1 MNIPEIDYIGDCHIS
16 TSVETPLLANAFE
29 KSNDEKI
36 KNIEHYFAQIMTELG
51 LDLSDDSLSG
61 TPHRIAKM
69 YVNEILSGLWIGDSA
84 ILNSQKFM
92 KENSIDIIL
101 NCTQIFDFPDLD
113 IQKVRLPFS
122 NDKNSDTDLM
132 LLRQNKDKILSFID
146 DNISDKNILIVC
158 YDGKS
163 ISPFLVSLYIAEY
176 SKIDKKSIYNILLT
190 KDSSLSLWFDLSLFY
205 NM

>member
-1 MNIPEIDYIGDCHIS
+1 
-16 TSVETPLLANAFE
+16 
-29 KSNDEKI
+29 
-36 KNIEHYFAQIMTELG
+36 
-51 LDLSDDSLSG
+51 
-61 TPHRIAKM
+61 M

>member
-1 MNIPEIDYIGDCHIS
+1 
-16 TSVETPLLANAFE
+16 
-29 KSNDEKI
+29 
-36 KNIEHYFAQIMTELG
+36 
-51 LDLSDDSLSG
+51 
-61 TPHRIAKM
+61 M
-69 YVNEILSGLWIGDSA
+69 YVNELLSGLWIGDSA
-84 ILNSQKFM
+84 ILNSKRFM
-92 KENSIDIIL
+92 EENSIDIIL
-101 NCTQIFDFPDLD
+101 NCTQIFDFPDIKD
-113 IQKVRLPFS
+113 IQKIRLPFS

-146 DNISDKNILIVC
+146 SNITEKNILIVC

-163 ISPFLVSLYIAEY
+163 ISPFLVALYIAEY

>member
-1 MNIPEIDYIGDCHIS
+1 
-16 TSVETPLLANAFE
+16 
-29 KSNDEKI
+29 
-36 KNIEHYFAQIMTELG
+36 
-51 LDLSDDSLSG
+51 
-61 TPHRIAKM
+61 M
-69 YVNEILSGLWIGDSA
+69 YVNELLSGLWIGDSA
-84 ILNSQKFM
+84 ILNSKRFM
-92 KENSIDIIL
+92 EENSIDIIL
-101 NCTQIFDFPDLD
+101 NCTQIFDFPDLN
-113 IQKVRLPFS
+113 IQKIRLPFS

-146 DNISDKNILIVC
+146 SNITEKNILIVC

-163 ISPFLVSLYIAEY
+163 ISPFLVALYIAEY

>member
-1 MNIPEIDYIGDCHIS
+1 
-16 TSVETPLLANAFE
+16 
-29 KSNDEKI
+29 
-36 KNIEHYFAQIMTELG
+36 
-51 LDLSDDSLSG
+51 
-61 TPHRIAKM
+61 M

-146 DNISDKNILIVC
+146 DNITDKNILIVC

>member
-1 MNIPEIDYIGDCHIS
+1 
-16 TSVETPLLANAFE
+16 
-29 KSNDEKI
+29 
-36 KNIEHYFAQIMTELG
+36 
-51 LDLSDDSLSG
+51 
-61 TPHRIAKM
+61 M
-69 YVNEILSGLWIGDSA
+69 YVNELLSGLWIGDTS
-84 ILNSQKFM
+84 ILNSQRFM
-92 KENSIDIIL
+92 KENKIDIIL

-113 IQKVRLPFS
+113 LQKIRLPFS

-146 DNISDKNILIVC
+146 SNITEKNILIVC

-163 ISPFLVSLYIAEY
+163 ISPFLVALYIAEY